1 MSLPFALKML
11 ILHVTEVIITATV
24 IYVTNTVFL
33 ATSTERKCFMSLL
46 EKGYR
51 AAAKTELE
59 RDIRKLEARD
69 KAAQTRTD
77 FTENTNGI
85 LSNIAFAQR
94 INLIS
99 EQQAQEMRRR
109 VNTAVAHNRFMRNES
124 EERVDDFE
132 NPRERSER
140 YFKMDSVQAEIS
152 RKRSATER
160 EQVNDQNHD
169 VRNRHT
175 NNQEK

>member
-1 MSLPFALKML
+1 
-11 ILHVTEVIITATV
+11 
-24 IYVTNTVFL
+24 
-33 ATSTERKCFMSLL
+33 MSLL

-99 EQQAQEMRRR
+99 EQQAQEMRKHCRG
-109 VNTAVAHNRFMRNES
+109 S
-124 EERVDDFE
+124 
-132 NPRERSER
+132 
-140 YFKMDSVQAEIS
+140 
-152 RKRSATER
+152 
-160 EQVNDQNHD
+160 
-169 VRNRHT
+169 
-175 NNQEK
+175 